1 MRESSL
7 SCLYRRPILT
17 VSYYSCF
24 ASEDNFCTLYEVEDG
39 EKRNWSLCLVIVTA
53 ISFETYCH

>member
-1 MRESSL
+1 MKESSL

-17 VSYYSCF
+17 VTFYSCF

-39 EKRNWSLCLVIVTA
+39 KKKLEPVLGHRDCDRL
-53 ISFETYCH
+53 

>member
-1 MRESSL
+1 MKESSL

-24 ASEDNFCTLYEVEDG
+24 ASEDNFCTLYEVEDRKKKLEPVFG
-39 EKRNWSLCLVIVTA
+39 HRDHDLL
-53 ISFETYCH
+53 